1 MRRRRRDMWRTV
13 RIMMV
18 MIMVKTMIILVEVL
32 YTVSEILL
40 LHPLEQV
47 VRLFINTYSNVT
59 ENTIIGVK
67 VPVIDKLSHRLVT
80 VFFSDL

>member
-1 MRRRRRDMWRTV
+1 MWRTV